1 MRVFSVL
8 SSSVVAVAML
18 GTASFAASSLPCSK
32 RDDLV
37 KLLDSKYREGLS
49 GFGLAGQTNLV
60 EVYVSKN
67 GTFTILATNP
77 KGVSCIIATGQNWE
91 KVMPVVKLTSS

>member
-1 MRVFSVL
+1 MRVINQLGL
-8 SSSVVAVAML
+8 SAVAIAML
-18 GTASFAASSLPCSK
+18 GTAAYAAPMPCSK
-32 RDDLV
+32 RDDLI

-67 GTFTILATNP
+67 GSFTILATNP

-91 KVMPVVKLTSS
+91 KVTPAVKLTSS